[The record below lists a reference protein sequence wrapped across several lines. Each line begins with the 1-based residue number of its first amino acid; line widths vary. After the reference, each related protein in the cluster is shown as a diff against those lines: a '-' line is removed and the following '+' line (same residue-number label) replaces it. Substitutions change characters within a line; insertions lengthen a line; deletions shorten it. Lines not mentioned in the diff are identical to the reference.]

1 MLRNNSKQSAE
12 SMWCIL
18 KKKKGRAAV
27 RRICRK
33 GRFQAWNEKS
43 ERTMEYQIIVSMT
56 VGIVT

>member
-1 MLRNNSKQSAE
+1 
-12 SMWCIL
+12 
-18 KKKKGRAAV
+18 V

-43 ERTMEYQIIVSMT
+43 EWTMEYQIIVSMT